1 MIKKV
6 FSVFA
11 VSAIIVSSLSLAGCS
26 SSSKIDETKLTGK
39 YDKSLSGTTLNV
51 YNWGE
56 YISDGAEGSI
66 NVEREFERLTGIN
79 VSYTTY
85 DSNESMY
92 SILKS
97 GSVSYDIIIPS
108 DYMIQRLASENML
121 KKIDTSKLSNYGNV
135 DPRYKGMYYDKNNE
149 YSVPYNVGMVGL
161 VYNSTMVEGTPD
173 SWGILFDEK
182 YSGKLLTFNNPRDA
196 FGIAQMYLGKDV
208 NSTDKKD
215 WDEVAELLSK
225 QKKLLKKFVMDDV
238 FSLMQTGETAVA
250 PYYAGDCVTMLE
262 NNSELRFFYPKEGT
276 NIFVDAVCIP
286 SSAQN
291 VEAAMMFI
299 DFLLEPQIALANAQ
313 YINYASPNLT
323 VSGNKEYLDSL
334 TVELDDGTE
343 FNYSSMLYPSES
355 EMPKTQ
361 YFYDLD
367 VDTRSYYESLW
378 NRILAE

>member
-1 MIKKV
+1 MPPV
-6 FSVFA
+6 V
-11 VSAIIVSSLSLAGCS
+11 
-26 SSSKIDETKLTGK
+26 TKPNT
-39 YDKSLSGTTLNV
+39 
-51 YNWGE
+51 
-56 YISDGAEGSI
+56 
-66 NVEREFERLTGIN
+66 
-79 VSYTTY
+79 
-85 DSNESMY
+85 
-92 SILKS
+92 
-97 GSVSYDIIIPS
+97 
-108 DYMIQRLASENML
+108 
-121 KKIDTSKLSNYGNV
+121 
-135 DPRYKGMYYDKNNE
+135 
-149 YSVPYNVGMVGL
+149 SVPRCGL
-161 VYNSTMVEGTPD
+161 
-173 SWGILFDEK
+173 
-182 YSGKLLTFNNPRDA
+182 A
-196 FGIAQMYLGKDV
+196 
-208 NSTDKKD
+208 
-215 WDEVAELLSK
+215 
-225 QKKLLKKFVMDDV
+225 KKLLKKFVMDDV

-299 DFLLEPQIALANAQ
+299 DLLLETQIALANAQ

-323 VSGNKEYLDSL
+323 VSGNKEYLDGL